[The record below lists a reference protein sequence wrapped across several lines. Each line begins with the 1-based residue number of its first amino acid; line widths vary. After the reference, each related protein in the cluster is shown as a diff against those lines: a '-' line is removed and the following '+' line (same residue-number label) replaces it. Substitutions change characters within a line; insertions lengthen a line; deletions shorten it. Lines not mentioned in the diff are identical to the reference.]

1 MSWGFDAHTPQLT
14 ATDTRGL
21 PVRQIAFWR
30 QDLSDPEARL
40 TLQQHDAAGRLVAQR
55 DPRLLA
61 DASAPANLVSIYSL
75 SGKVLSTVSVDA
87 GWRVGLSGEAGQ
99 ALSGWDGRGSQRSTE
114 YDDQV
119 RPIAVFEQAIDDGL
133 LCTERCAYGGGD
145 PAFSAS
151 NQCGQLIRHDD
162 PAGTQLFEE
171 FGLAGEVLQQTR
183 HFLQTLESPDWP
195 EPIAKRDTLLEP
207 GAGFKARTRFNP
219 LGDAIEQT
227 DAKGHRQLSIHT
239 LAGQLREVRL
249 QLAGN
254 TVPKMLV
261 SAIQYNAH
269 GQTEQETA
277 GNGVITSLE
286 YAAED
291 GRLTRLQAK
300 RGNDTLQ
307 DLRYG
312 YDPVGNVVSIEDAAL
327 PIRYFANQQ
336 IEPIN
341 RYVYDSLYQLIK
353 ATGWEAGG
361 SNQGPAFSRFDDPA
375 SCANYSQTYRYDRG
389 GNLLEL
395 THDGPQSH
403 GHRLVAAA
411 QSNRCLPVINGVEP
425 SEGDLRK
432 SFDANGNL
440 LNLQP
445 GQVLRWDQ
453 RNQLRDVRPVAND
466 REGYVYGADGMR
478 VRKVRSVQ
486 TNART
491 LISEV
496 RYLPGLEL
504 RTHSGTG
511 EALQVITVQT
521 GRSSVRVLHWE
532 SEPPKDIAN
541 DQYRYSLN
549 DHLGSCA
556 LELDNSGDIISQER
570 YHPFG
575 TTAWFAGRGEVE
587 ASYKTV
593 RYSGQERDAT
603 GLYYYGFRYYI
614 PWLQRWPN
622 PDPAGTVDGLNLYVF
637 ATNNPCSGY
646 DFQGLK
652 YKGKND
658 YFETRALREFG
669 NLTIG
674 YRGNAQASKA
684 GDKNFTQMNDAALLL
699 SFNLI
704 DATIKELKAG
714 QLDNFEV
721 FLRGSNTPGKHDVR
735 LQLSAQKTLIAYEA
749 ILKEIP
755 RYLKGG
761 DLRDQI
767 VFLKGN
773 PIPENTYAFTNKID
787 PHRRIFVTEQ
797 FMKKNVFERVKSFTH
812 ELAHLAANADD
823 HFYYHDLFTENTS
836 NAETLTEIKNMPVR
850 IAYTHLTER
859 DAGDSNLEF
868 HQITNADTLAV
879 YPLLKL
885 SKPQIKV
892 ALQQSTSPIEKQTL
906 FGNIKKLVGGKS

>member
-1 MSWGFDAHTPQLT
+1 MSVDSFTPNCI
-14 ATDTRGL
+14 AIDGRGM
-21 PVRQIAFWR
+21 PVRRITYWR
-30 QDLSDPEARL
+30 QDLSEPETRV
-40 TLQQHDAAGRLVAQR
+40 TIQQHDAAGRLVAQQ

-133 LCTERCAYGGGD
+133 LCTERFAYGGGD
-145 PAFSAS
+145 PAFSAG

-195 EPIAKRDTLLEP
+195 EPISERDTLLEP
-207 GAGFKARTRFNP
+207 GAGFTARARFNP
-219 LGDAIEQT
+219 LGEAIEQT
-227 DAKGHRQLSIHT
+227 DAKGNRQMISHT
-239 LAGQLREVRL
+239 VDGLLHEVRL
-249 QLAGN
+249 QLAKD
-254 TVPKMLV
+254 VAPKVLV

-312 YDPVGNVVSIEDAAL
+312 YDPVGNVLSIEDAAL
-327 PIRYFANQQ
+327 PIRYFANQR
-336 IEPIN
+336 IEPVN

-361 SNQGPAFSRFDDPA
+361 SNQGPTFSRFDDPA
-375 SCANYSQTYRYDRG
+375 SCANYSQFYRYDRG
-389 GNLLEL
+389 DNLLEL

-425 SEGDLRK
+425 SEEDFHN

-445 GQVLRWDQ
+445 GQVLRWDL
-453 RNQLRDVRPVAND
+453 RNQLREVRPVVND

-478 VRKVRSVQ
+478 VRKVRSTQ

-511 EALQVITVQT
+511 EALQVITVQA

-532 SEPPKDIAN
+532 SEPPKDISN
-541 DQYRYSLN
+541 DQYRYNLN

-556 LELDNSGDIISQER
+556 LELDSSGDIISQER

-575 TTAWFAGRGEVE
+575 TNAAFAGRDEVE

-603 GLYYYGFRYYI
+603 RLYYYGFRYYI

-622 PDPAGTVDGLNLYVF
+622 PDPAGTIDGLNIYRF
-637 ATNNPCSGY
+637 AKNNPSSGY
-646 DFQGLK
+646 DDQGLVYRGENDRIEK
-652 YKGKND
+652 LYIKKKNG
-658 YFETRALREFG
+658 YHFK
-669 NLTIG
+669 
-674 YRGNAQASKA
+674 YRGNTDPLTAQHTELAHMFNSAITLFSQLLKETADELESGDTDTFRGYLMGYKTRQSSENKIIRNIEKYKTNYNAVLKEMPRYQQSGDLYDQVAYIQNKNGNVHDHIAFTHDNDPHQRIFIRGGKFRNLNVLGQARVVGHELFHIFLKKADFFYNPLELSSK
-684 GDKNFTQMNDAALLL
+684 QSENDVSEAIKGLATVVNHTHAQHNTAFNIIR
-699 SFNLI
+699 SF
-704 DATIKELKAG
+704 ESE
-714 QLDNFEV
+714 QLDNADTFA
-721 FLRGSNTPGKHDVR
+721 LYPIYR
-735 LQLSAQKTLIAYEA
+735 
-749 ILKEIP
+749 LKES
-755 RYLKGG
+755 
-761 DLRDQI
+761 Q
-767 VFLKGN
+767 
-773 PIPENTYAFTNKID
+773 
-787 PHRRIFVTEQ
+787 
-797 FMKKNVFERVKSFTH
+797 
-812 ELAHLAANADD
+812 
-823 HFYYHDLFTENTS
+823 
-836 NAETLTEIKNMPVR
+836 IKN
-850 IAYTHLTER
+850 
-859 DAGDSNLEF
+859 
-868 HQITNADTLAV
+868 
-879 YPLLKL
+879 
-885 SKPQIKV
+885 
-892 ALQQSTSPIEKQTL
+892 ALRQTAISP
-906 FGNIKKLVGGKS
+906 